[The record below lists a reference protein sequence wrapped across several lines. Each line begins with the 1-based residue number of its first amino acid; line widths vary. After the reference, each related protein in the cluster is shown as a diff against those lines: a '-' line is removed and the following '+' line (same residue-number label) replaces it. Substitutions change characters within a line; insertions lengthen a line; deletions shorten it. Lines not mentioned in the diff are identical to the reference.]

1 MCETEEKYDI
11 INVEPKVKNI
21 YYLVDYE
28 NVRHS
33 GFVGM
38 EKLTSNAKLVIFY
51 TTKSDSMPFSLFNAL
66 SSTHAELILHEVE
79 CGGQNA
85 LDFQLASYLGY
96 ILGTEPDADCHIISG
111 DKGFEFVRSF
121 WKQQGKKVKLTI
133 NIAGDVQ
140 QSEPKVAQKV
150 TPQPVQ
156 VTSEFDN
163 AVKPLNLSQS
173 DKDKL
178 KHIFNTHKTGD
189 TSKRKQAI
197 SNEITKVFGNKKNKQ
212 YYQAIKPLIK

>member
-1 MCETEEKYDI
+1 MCETEDI
-11 INVEPKVKNI
+11 NITGAVDTKIRTI

-33 GFVGM
+33 GFTGM
-38 EKLTSNAKLVIFY
+38 EKLTTNAKLVIFY
-51 TTKSDSMPFSLFNAL
+51 TAKSDSMPFTLFNAL
-66 SSTHAELILHEVE
+66 SETKAELIFYEVE

-85 LDFQLASYLGY
+85 LDFQLSSYLGY

-121 WKQQGKKVKLTI
+121 WKHKGKKVKLTI

-140 QSEPKVAQKV
+140 QNEQKTTQKV
-150 TPQPVQ
+150 TPQPVL
-156 VTSEFDN
+156 VTSEFDI

-178 KHIFNTHKTGD
+178 KNIFNSHKTG
-189 TSKRKQAI
+189 SLPKRKQAI
-197 SNEITKVFGNKKNKQ
+197 SSEIGKVFGNDKIKN
-212 YYQAIKPLIK
+212 YYKAVKPLIK